1 VKLLLDE
8 NLSDRIV
15 SQITDLFPESSHVKF
30 RGLQHQEDVDIW
42 EFARLHGY
50 SIASK
55 DSDFHQRSLLLGHP
69 PKIVFLR
76 IGNCSTR
83 QIVQLLRSNYGVLNA
98 FDDDP
103 TASIVILPQRSEI

>member
-30 RGLQHQEDVDIW
+30 LDLQHREDVDIW
-42 EFARLHGY
+42 EFARQHGY
-50 SIASK
+50 SISSK

-69 PKIVFLR
+69 PKTVFLR
-76 IGNCSTR
+76 VGNCSTR
-83 QIVQLLRSNYGVLNA
+83 QIVQLLRSNYQVLTA
-98 FDDDP
+98 FDVDP
-103 TASIVILPQRSEI
+103 TASIVILPQLSTV